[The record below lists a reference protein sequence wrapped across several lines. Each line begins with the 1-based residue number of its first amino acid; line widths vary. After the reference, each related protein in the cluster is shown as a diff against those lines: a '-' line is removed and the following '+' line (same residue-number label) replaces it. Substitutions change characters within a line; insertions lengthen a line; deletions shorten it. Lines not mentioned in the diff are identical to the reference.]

1 MEIISRI
8 HALKDNG
15 IERIRKSSIFQSI
28 RSNFALTEKDAI
40 ALAIIRQLA
49 DSLPADLRAMTPE
62 QAEEAI
68 RKRLGS
74 GIDIKDVM
82 EAISSWTENGMV
94 YKRISIPSW
103 IKHILPEDPM
113 PSCLTAK
120 DIPLSETAGYL
131 EMDSHIASVIKHAI
145 SSRTPMMLR
154 IETKLDLE
162 DLYILKR
169 ALSEYGISAFI
180 LDGPECVSAADD
192 SISGALY
199 AYYHNGIMLVPSSF
213 CRLLLLQS
221 HQMTYCIRIGVYCLL
236 YMKGLYR

>member
-82 EAISSWTENGMV
+82 EAISS
-94 YKRISIPSW
+94 
-103 IKHILPEDPM
+103 
-113 PSCLTAK
+113 
-120 DIPLSETAGYL
+120 
-131 EMDSHIASVIKHAI
+131 
-145 SSRTPMMLR
+145 
-154 IETKLDLE
+154 
-162 DLYILKR
+162 
-169 ALSEYGISAFI
+169 
-180 LDGPECVSAADD
+180 
-192 SISGALY
+192 
-199 AYYHNGIMLVPSSF
+199 
-213 CRLLLLQS
+213 
-221 HQMTYCIRIGVYCLL
+221 
-236 YMKGLYR
+236 